1 MILLM
6 CSCGSRETEP
16 QKPNFLVIF
25 VDDLRPQLGAY
36 GHSQMMSPN
45 IDKLASEG
53 LLFER
58 AYCQVA
64 VCGASRASI
73 MTGVRPTRNRFLTY
87 HTYADQDLPGH
98 LSLPR
103 YLKESGY
110 YTISLGKVYHHNDDD
125 TGAWTKKPWRP
136 GALNW
141 RDYIMEENIEIS
153 KNHEDG
159 RALPWEIGMNVQYND
174 YFDGQTADSAI
185 ASLKFLKQQDQ
196 PFFLAVGFLKPHLP
210 FNAPSGYWDMYNAD
224 SLKLAGNPYTPDNAP
239 AESMHNWGELR
250 GYYSVPETGPV
261 SKEME
266 RMLVHGYYACV
277 SYTDAM
283 IGKVINELSAL
294 ELDNNTVVV
303 LFGDH
308 GWNLGEHGLWC
319 KHCNYDN
326 AMRVPLIIKV
336 PGKTAGEN
344 TSSLAELLDIYPT
357 LCDLA
362 GLDLPAHLQGRS
374 LLSIVSDPGLS
385 VKEYVFSRF
394 IQGESVLTGQY
405 AYTEFLNR
413 SKDSTVSN
421 MLYDHSTDREENR
434 NISSDPEYR
443 ELIRALSEELRSV
456 EMVSSGTAMSK
467 K

>member
-1 MILLM
+1 LIILLF
-6 CSCGSRETEP
+6 CSCGGRETED
-16 QKPNFLVIF
+16 QKPNFLMIF

-36 GHSQMMSPN
+36 GHTQMITPN

-110 YTISLGKVYHHNDDD
+110 NTLSLGKVYHHNDDD
-125 TGAWTKKPWRP
+125 TEAWTKKPWRP
-136 GALNW
+136 GRGNW
-141 RDYIMEENIEIS
+141 RDYIMEENVEIS
-153 KNHEDG
+153 KEYENG
-159 RALPWEIGMNVQYND
+159 RALPWEIGMNVQDND

-185 ASLKFLKQQDQ
+185 ASLKFLKKQDQ
-196 PFFLAVGFLKPHLP
+196 PFFLAVGFLKPHLE
-210 FNAPSGYWDMYNAD
+210 NAP
-224 SLKLAGNPYTPDNAP
+224 K
-239 AESMHNWGELR
+239 ESMHTWGELR
-250 GYYSVPETGPV
+250 GYHSVPETGPV

-283 IGKVINELSAL
+283 IGAVLNELS
-294 ELDNNTVVV
+294 EQGLDKNTVVV
-303 LFGDH
+303 VFGDH

-326 AMRVPLIIKV
+326 AMRVPLIIKI
-336 PGKTAGEN
+336 PGKTNGEK

-357 LCDLA
+357 FCELA
-362 GLDLPAHLQGRS
+362 GLDLPEHLQGRS
-374 LLSIVSDPGLS
+374 LIPIASDPGES
-385 VKEYVFSRF
+385 VREHVFSRYVR
-394 IQGESVLTGQY
+394 GESVITDQHV
-405 AYTEFLNR
+405 YTEFLNR
-413 SKDSTVSN
+413 SMDSVVSN
-421 MLYDHSTDREENR
+421 MLYDHFTDREENM
-434 NISSDPEYR
+434 NISSDPEQL
-443 ELIRALSEELRSV
+443 ELIRSLSEKLKAV
-456 EMVSSGTAMSK
+456 EIESSGIGNSNE
-467 K
+467 